1 MRCVALRLVFKVV
14 AGASVLRCSHLNRA
28 LCVFPEFIFLNQKVK
43 IRIAENVSSGLL
55 V

>member
-1 MRCVALRLVFKVV
+1 M
-14 AGASVLRCSHLNRA
+14 ASVLRCSHLNKA

>member
-1 MRCVALRLVFKVV
+1 MLKCHADAWSLR
-14 AGASVLRCSHLNRA
+14 ASHLSKA

>member
-1 MRCVALRLVFKVV
+1 MRH
-14 AGASVLRCSHLNRA
+14 SPLNAA

-43 IRIAENVSSGLL
+43 IRTAENVSSGLL

>member
-1 MRCVALRLVFKVV
+1 MLKWYAVT
-14 AGASVLRCSHLNRA
+14 SVLRASPLNWA
-28 LCVFPEFIFLNQKVK
+28 LCVFPEFIFQNQKVK